1 MARRKSFVPA
11 SFLHDPTDTKS
22 KDHSLTPFI
31 GSTRFYEK
39 SIGTLYGC
47 AFNPFVSKNENP
59 IAAAVG
65 SNYIKTYSFPR
76 YQPEILNIASIQ
88 LDNNDSLYT
97 VTWCYDDRE
106 DSENPHKI
114 VTGGESGVI
123 YVIDAA
129 TSRLDLQLVGHMDGV
144 NDIRTSPKN
153 PALIAT
159 ASKDATV
166 RIFHIRAE
174 TCLLILG
181 GHQAHL
187 DSVISVD
194 WSHDASMLFSC
205 GHDHRV
211 VAWDLTQK
219 PVESHLREC
228 MRVVKRIA
236 KLAFV
241 RAYETEMQRELEKLY
256 NIDGHSL
263 IFCRPSHV
271 ITNVHYGTVDCVRT
285 IQLNNQIYILSRSCG
300 GDNQISLWRL
310 GKTDRSETAVKEG
323 FQTDHFLI
331 SKKKLTDADIWFGK
345 FEMEPNQKRWLCTIG
360 DKGTVH
366 FYDMRN
372 QINDEPF
379 MTIKANPKGVM
390 TRQVAFSPNGR
401 IVFAVG
407 DGGFACRIDRMPASG
422 PSVPKD
428 IWKPIK

>member
-22 KDHSLTPFI
+22 KDHPLTPFI
-31 GSTRFYEK
+31 GSTRLYEK
-39 SIGTLYGC
+39 SIGTFYGC
-47 AFNPFVSKNENP
+47 AFNPFVSKDENP

-65 SNYIKTYSFPR
+65 NDCIKIFSFPP
-76 YQPEILNIASIQ
+76 YQPEILKLASIQ
-88 LDNNDSLYT
+88 LDNKDSLYT
-97 VTWCYDDRE
+97 VTWCYDDEE
-106 DSENPHKI
+106 DSQNPHKI

-129 TSRLDLQLVGHMDGV
+129 TSSLDLQLVGHMDGV

-159 ASKDATV
+159 ASKDVTI
-166 RIFHIRAE
+166 RIFHIRAQ

-194 WSHDASMLFSC
+194 WSHDASKLFSC

-211 VAWDLTQK
+211 VGWDLTQK

-228 MRVVKRIA
+228 MSRVKHIA
-236 KLAFV
+236 KLRSV
-241 RAYETEMQRELEKLY
+241 RAYKNEMQRELEKLY

-285 IQLNNQIYILSRSCG
+285 IQLNNQNYILSRSCG
-300 GDNQISLWRL
+300 GDNHISLWRL
-310 GKTDRSETAVKEG
+310 GKMNRSETVVEEG
-323 FQTDHFLI
+323 FRTDHFLI
-331 SKKKLTDADIWFGK
+331 AKKKLTDAEIWFGK
-345 FEMEPNQKRWLCTIG
+345 FEMEPNKKRWLSTIG
-360 DKGTVH
+360 DSGTVH

-372 QINDEPF
+372 QLNDEPF

-390 TRQVAFSPNGR
+390 TRQVAFSPNGQ

-407 DGGFACRIDRMPASG
+407 DGGFACRIDRVPASG